1 MEVKKTA
8 QNVWDITKLVIIA
21 LLIVIPIR
29 LFVFQPFIVNGQSME
44 PNFHSSDYL
53 IVDELSYRFNQPQ
66 RGDVIVFKYPK
77 NPTYKYIKRII
88 GLPGETVEI
97 RDASIYITSNGTT
110 LKLDESKYLPQTTI
124 NSWQRMAD
132 MPAITLSND
141 QYFVLGD
148 NRNNSSDSR
157 VWGILPKK
165 NIVGKD
171 FFTFS
176 VLGFFIKDQS
186 NSTY

>member
-1 MEVKKTA
+1 
-8 QNVWDITKLVIIA
+8 
-21 LLIVIPIR
+21 
-29 LFVFQPFIVNGQSME
+29 
-44 PNFHSSDYL
+44 
-53 IVDELSYRFNQPQ
+53 
-66 RGDVIVFKYPK
+66 VIVFKYPK

>member
-8 QNVWDITKLVIIA
+8 QNIWDITKLVIIA

-77 NPTYKYIKRII
+77 NPTNAR
-88 GLPGETVEI
+88 
-97 RDASIYITSNGTT
+97 RTT
-110 LKLDESKYLPQTTI
+110 E
-124 NSWQRMAD
+124 
-132 MPAITLSND
+132 
-141 QYFVLGD
+141 
-148 NRNNSSDSR
+148 
-157 VWGILPKK
+157 
-165 NIVGKD
+165 
-171 FFTFS
+171 
-176 VLGFFIKDQS
+176 
-186 NSTY
+186 